1 MNTRATRAAL
11 CLMACMACPAL
22 ADADETY
29 PRFYPGASV
38 GGHLVLSDW
47 SFGELDRISEPV
59 DAESSLISALRIG
72 VDLSP
77 AWAIEISAAHLP
89 FDASAETN
97 DGLDFAARVRWTFI
111 EGGAAPFLMLGAGT
125 YVNPQPDPD
134 SAPTEI
140 QPQVHYGIGL
150 GPQLGDHVRLR
161 LDVRHMLTAFGEDSL
176 ANNIVAM
183 IGLDLFFGGGDEPE
197 PEPEPVQEAP
207 SDRDGD
213 GIVDASDA
221 CPDEPEDKDGIQDDD
236 GCPEDDADSD
246 GIADADDG
254 CPTDAEDK
262 DGIADS
268 DGCPETDADSDGIA
282 DPDDRCP
289 TEAETVNGFEDDDGC
304 PDTAPAPAP
313 APAPKEP
320 PAPPAPRVDV
330 TCEAIEFDE
339 LVFFDLA
346 QYTLRAEARP
356 LLDEVARTM
365 KARPDV
371 RRVRVVGFADATGP
385 TAFNDRLSRQRAW
398 TVRQALIARG
408 VAAKRLSVVARGE
421 SAPRASNDTE
431 AGRAQNRRVEFTIVE
446 RDADARCP

>member
-197 PEPEPVQEAP
+197 PEPVQEAP

-246 GIADADDG
+246 GIAD
-254 CPTDAEDK
+254 
-262 DGIADS
+262 
-268 DGCPETDADSDGIA
+268 
-282 DPDDRCP
+282 PDDRCP
-289 TEAETVNGFEDDDGC
+289 TEPETVNGFEDDDGC